1 MNKIINVTK
10 RDGRFEPF
18 DLDKVHR
25 VLEWATN
32 GVSGVSISEIEL
44 KANLQLYDG
53 IKAYDIH
60 ELLIKSAA
68 ELISDATPNY
78 QFVAARLI
86 NYKLRKEV
94 YGQYEPWIL
103 SHLIEKNIDRG
114 VYDSEFIDKYTDEE
128 LEKLNSFIRHERDD
142 LFTYAGMEQFRGK
155 YLVQDRAAKTIYETP
170 QMLYMMIGATLF
182 IDYPKESRLKWVKEF
197 YDAVSQFYISLPTPI
212 MAGVRT
218 PTRQFSSCVLIES
231 GDSLNSINAT
241 ATSIVRYIS
250 KKAGIGIGSGSIRA
264 IGSRIGD
271 GSIVHTGLIP
281 FLKYFQSAVKSCSQG
296 GVRGGAATV
305 YLPIWHLEFEELV
318 VLKNNKGTEENRVR
332 HMDYAFQFNKL
343 MYERL
348 LTGGNITLFS
358 PHDVP
363 DLFDAFYSNQD
374 KFRELYSKY
383 ESDKNIRKKEMKAI
397 DVFSQFLQER
407 KDTGRVYLMNVD
419 HANEHGAF
427 IPELAPIRQ
436 SNLCCEIDLPTK
448 PLESADDEN
457 GEISLCTLSAI
468 NWGMIN
474 DPSEFEK
481 YCTIAVRSLD
491 ALLDYQ
497 AYPVPAAQ
505 LSTMARRPLGVG
517 IINLAYFLAK
527 RTLKYDDA
535 ALETI
540 DEYAEAWSYYLIKAS
555 ADLAAEKG
563 SISKANETKYGHGI
577 TPNQTYKKEVDELV
591 PHKERMDWAGLR
603 QQLKDT
609 GIRNSTL
616 MALMPAETS
625 AQISNSTNGI
635 EPPRALVSYKQSKDG
650 VMAQVVPGYHHL
662 KNKYDLLWEQKTP
675 EGYLKVC
682 AVLQKYIDQGI
693 SVNTSYNPDFF
704 EDGKVPMSQLIKD
717 MVTFYKYGGKQLY
730 YNNTHDGAGE
740 LKDEE
745 PDLPL
750 ADIEDDD
757 ACESCVI

>member
-332 HMDYAFQFNKL
+332 HMDFAFQFNKL

-397 DVFSQFLQER
+397 DVFSQFLQVVQQVHIE
-407 KDTGRVYLMNVD
+407 
-419 HANEHGAF
+419 
-427 IPELAPIRQ
+427 
-436 SNLCCEIDLPTK
+436 
-448 PLESADDEN
+448 
-457 GEISLCTLSAI
+457 
-468 NWGMIN
+468 
-474 DPSEFEK
+474 EF
-481 YCTIAVRSLD
+481 
-491 ALLDYQ
+491 
-497 AYPVPAAQ
+497 
-505 LSTMARRPLGVG
+505 
-517 IINLAYFLAK
+517 
-527 RTLKYDDA
+527 
-535 ALETI
+535 
-540 DEYAEAWSYYLIKAS
+540 
-555 ADLAAEKG
+555 G
-563 SISKANETKYGHGI
+563 S
-577 TPNQTYKKEVDELV
+577 
-591 PHKERMDWAGLR
+591 
-603 QQLKDT
+603 
-609 GIRNSTL
+609 
-616 MALMPAETS
+616 
-625 AQISNSTNGI
+625 
-635 EPPRALVSYKQSKDG
+635 
-650 VMAQVVPGYHHL
+650 
-662 KNKYDLLWEQKTP
+662 
-675 EGYLKVC
+675 
-682 AVLQKYIDQGI
+682 
-693 SVNTSYNPDFF
+693 
-704 EDGKVPMSQLIKD
+704 
-717 MVTFYKYGGKQLY
+717 
-730 YNNTHDGAGE
+730 
-740 LKDEE
+740 
-745 PDLPL
+745 
-750 ADIEDDD
+750 
-757 ACESCVI
+757 

>member
-1 MNKIINVTK
+1 MNKIIKVTK
-10 RDGRFEPF
+10 RDGRLEPF
-18 DLDKVHR
+18 DLDKVHK

-78 QFVAARLI
+78 QYVAARLV

-94 YGQYEPWIL
+94 YGQYEPWLL
-103 SHLIEKNIDRG
+103 SHLIEKNIERG
-114 VYDSEFIDKYTDEE
+114 VYDAEILEKYSNEE
-128 LEKLNSFIRHERDD
+128 LDRLDNYIKHDRDD
-142 LFTYAGMEQFRGK
+142 LFTYVGMEQFRGK
-155 YLVQDRAAKTIYETP
+155 YLVQDRSTKTIYETP

-182 IDYPKESRLKWVKEF
+182 ADYPEESRIKWVKEF
-197 YDAVSQFYISLPTPI
+197 YDAVSQFYVSLPTPI

-218 PTRQFSSCVLIES
+218 PTRQFSSCVLVES
-231 GDSLNSINAT
+231 GDSLDSINST
-241 ATSIVRYIS
+241 STSIVRYIS
-250 KKAGIGIGSGSIRA
+250 KKAGIGIGAGSIRA

-271 GSIVHTGLIP
+271 GSVVHTGLIP

-332 HMDYAFQFNKL
+332 HMDYAFQFNKT

-358 PHDVP
+358 PNDVP
-363 DLFDAFYSNQD
+363 DLFDAFYSDQS
-374 KFRELYSKY
+374 KFKELYEKY
-383 ESDKNIRKKEMKAI
+383 EADPSIRKKEMPAME
-397 DVFSQFLQER
+397 VFSQFISER
-407 KDTGRVYLMNVD
+407 KDTGRIYLMNVD

-427 IPELAPIRQ
+427 LPEVAPIRQ

-448 PLESADDEN
+448 PLSSADDTE

-474 DPSEFEK
+474 DPSEFER
-481 YCTIAVRSLD
+481 YCTITVRALD

-497 AYPVPAAQ
+497 AYPVKAAES
-505 LSTMARRPLGVG
+505 STMDRRPLGVG

-527 RTLKYDDA
+527 RGLKYDQG

-563 SISKANETKYGHGI
+563 AINKVLETKYGHGV

-591 PHKERMDWAGLR
+591 ANNERLDWSSLR
-603 QQLKDT
+603 EQLKQT

-662 KNKYDLLWEQKTP
+662 KNKYDLLWDQKTP
-675 EGYLKVC
+675 EGYLQVC

-717 MVTFYKYGGKQLY
+717 IVTFYKYGGKQLY
-730 YNNTHDGAGE
+730 YNNTFDGAGE
-740 LKDEE
+740 IKDEFD
-745 PDLPL
+745 DLPL
-750 ADIEDDD
+750 ADIDDE

>member
-1 MNKIINVTK
+1 MVKIIKVTK
-10 RDGRFEPF
+10 RDGRTEPF
-18 DLDKVHR
+18 DLDKVHK
-25 VLEWATN
+25 VLEWATD
-32 GVSGVSISEIEL
+32 GISGVSISEIEL
-44 KANLQLYDG
+44 KANIQLYDG
-53 IKAYDIH
+53 IHAYDIH

-68 ELISDATPNY
+68 ELISDNTPNY

-86 NYKLRKEV
+86 NYKLRKDV
-94 YGQYEPWIL
+94 YGQYEPWLL
-103 SHLIEKNIDRG
+103 SHLIEKNIELG
-114 VYDSEFIDKYTDEE
+114 VYDSDILNKYTEEE
-128 LEKLNSFIRHERDD
+128 LEKLDTFIKHERDD
-142 LFTYAGMEQFRGK
+142 LFTYVGMEQFRGK
-155 YLVQDRAAKTIYETP
+155 YLAQDRSTKKIYETP
-170 QMLYMMIGATLF
+170 QMLYMMIAATLF
-182 IDYPKESRLKWVKEF
+182 SNYPEETRLKWVKEF

-231 GDSLNSINAT
+231 GDSLDSINST

-250 KKAGIGIGSGSIRA
+250 KKAGIGIGAGSIRA
-264 IGSRIGD
+264 LGSRIGD

-318 VLKNNKGTEENRVR
+318 VLKNNKGTEETRVR

-348 LTGGNITLFS
+348 LSGGDITLFS
-358 PHDVP
+358 PNDVP
-363 DLFDAFYSNQD
+363 GLMEYFYSDQEE
-374 KFRELYSKY
+374 FRRLYEKY
-383 ESDKNIRKKEMKAI
+383 EADKTIRKKVLPAI
-397 DVFSQFLQER
+397 DVFSQFIQER
-407 KDTGRVYLMNVD
+407 KDTGRIYLMNVD

-427 IPELAPIRQ
+427 DPKVAPIKQ

-448 PLESADDEN
+448 PLNAYNDEE

-474 DPSEFEK
+474 EPKDFEK
-481 YCTIAVRSLD
+481 YCNLSVRALD

-497 AYPVPAAQ
+497 AYPVKAAEI
-505 LSTMARRPLGVG
+505 STFNRRPLGIG

-527 RTLKYDDA
+527 RGLGYNEDA
-535 ALETI
+535 LATV

-555 ADLAAEKG
+555 VELAAEKG
-563 SISKANETKYGHGI
+563 SCLKSSETKYHQGVLPI
-577 TPNQTYKKEVDELV
+577 DTYKKEVNELV
-591 PHKERMDWAGLR
+591 PHKERMPWP
-603 QQLKDT
+603 QLKGDLLT
-609 GIRNSTL
+609 YGIRNSTL

-662 KNKYDLLWEQKTP
+662 KNKYDLLWDQKSP
-675 EGYLKVC
+675 DGYLKIC

-693 SVNTSYNPDFF
+693 SVNTSYNPDHF
-704 EDGKVPMSQLIKD
+704 EDGKVPMSTLIKD
-717 MVTFYKYGGKQLY
+717 IVTFYKYGGKQLY

-740 LKDEE
+740 IDEFV
-745 PDLPL
+745 DLPST
-750 ADIEDDD
+750 IEDDED
-757 ACESCVI
+757 CDSCKI

>member
-1 MNKIINVTK
+1 MNQNILVTK
-10 RDGRFEPF
+10 RNGETELF
-18 DLDKVHR
+18 DLEKVHK
-25 VLEWATN
+25 VLEWATD
-32 GVSGVSISEIEL
+32 GITGVSISEIEL
-44 KANLQLYDG
+44 KANIQLYNK
-53 IKAYDIH
+53 IPAYDIH

-68 ELISDATPNY
+68 ELISEYTPNY
-78 QFVAARLI
+78 QYVAARLV
-86 NYKLRKEV
+86 NYKIRKEV
-94 YGQYEPWIL
+94 YGDYTPWAL
-103 SHLIEKNIDRG
+103 HDLIEKNIERG
-114 VYDSEFIDKYTDEE
+114 VYDKEILDNFTKEE
-128 LEKLNSFIRHERDD
+128 IEMLDSYIKHDRDD
-142 LFTYAGMEQFRGK
+142 SFTYVGMEQFRGK
-155 YLVQDRAAKTIYETP
+155 YLVQDRRTKTLYESP
-170 QMLYMMIGATLF
+170 QALYMMISATLF
-182 IDYPKESRLKWVKEF
+182 SRYPKDTRMRWIKSL
-197 YDAVSQFYISLPTPI
+197 YDAVSQFFISLPTPI

-231 GDSLNSINAT
+231 GDTLDSINST
-241 ATSIVRYIS
+241 STSIVRYIS
-250 KKAGIGIGSGSIRA
+250 KKAGIGIGAGSIRA
-264 IGSRIGD
+264 IGSKVGD

-305 YLPIWHLEFEELV
+305 YLPVWHYEFEDLV
-318 VLKNNKGTEENRVR
+318 VLKNNKGTEETRVR

-348 LTGGNITLFS
+348 LSGGEITLFS

-363 DLFDAFYSNQD
+363 DLYAAFYADQD
-374 KFRELYSKY
+374 EFRRLYEKY
-383 ESDKNIRKKEMKAI
+383 EADKSIRKKSMKAM
-397 DVFSQFLQER
+397 DVFSQFITER
-407 KDTGRVYLMNVD
+407 KDTGRIYLMNVD
-419 HANEHGAF
+419 HANDHGAF
-427 IPELAPIRQ
+427 DPKLAPIHQ

-448 PLESADDEN
+448 PLEHANDEN

-468 NWGMIN
+468 NWGLIN

-481 YCTIAVRSLD
+481 YCTLTVRALD

-497 AYPVPAAQ
+497 SYPVPAAQ
-505 LSTMARRPLGVG
+505 RSTMARRPLGVG

-527 RTLKYDDA
+527 RGLKYDRE
-535 ALETI
+535 ALQTV

-563 SISKANETKYGHGI
+563 SIPLNMETKYGHGVLPVD
-577 TPNQTYKKEVDELV
+577 TFKKEVNELV
-591 PHKERMDWAGLR
+591 EYQERMDWKGLR
-603 QQLKDT
+603 EQLKQT

-662 KNKYDLLWEQKTP
+662 KNKYDLLWDQKSP
-675 EGYLKVC
+675 EGYLQIC

-693 SVNTSYNPDFF
+693 SVNTSYNPENFD
-704 EDGKVPMSQLIKD
+704 EGKVPMSQLLTDI
-717 MVTFYKYGGKQLY
+717 VTFYKYGGKQLY
-730 YNNTHDGAGE
+730 YNNTFDGSGE
-740 LKDEE
+740 IKTDTQV
-745 PDLPL
+745 DLPTEM
-750 ADIEDDD
+750 DGDE

>member
-1 MNKIINVTK
+1 MVKIIKVTK
-10 RDGRFEPF
+10 RDGRTEPF
-18 DLDKVHR
+18 DLDKVHK
-25 VLEWATN
+25 VLEWATD
-32 GVSGVSISEIEL
+32 GISGVSISEIEL
-44 KANLQLYDG
+44 KANIQLYDG
-53 IKAYDIH
+53 IHAYDIH

-68 ELISDATPNY
+68 ELISDNTPNY

-86 NYKLRKEV
+86 NYKLRKDV
-94 YGQYEPWIL
+94 YGQYEPWLL
-103 SHLIEKNIDRG
+103 SHLIEKNIELG
-114 VYDSEFIDKYTDEE
+114 VYDSDILNKYTEEE
-128 LEKLNSFIRHERDD
+128 LEKLDTFIKHERDD
-142 LFTYAGMEQFRGK
+142 LFTYVGMEQFRGK
-155 YLVQDRAAKTIYETP
+155 YLAQDRSTKKIYETP
-170 QMLYMMIGATLF
+170 QMLYMMIAATLF
-182 IDYPKESRLKWVKEF
+182 SNYPEETRLKWVKEF

-231 GDSLNSINAT
+231 GDSLDSINST

-250 KKAGIGIGSGSIRA
+250 KKAGIGIGAGSIRA
-264 IGSRIGD
+264 LGSRIGD

-318 VLKNNKGTEENRVR
+318 VLKNNKGTEETRVR

-348 LTGGNITLFS
+348 LSGGNITLFS
-358 PHDVP
+358 PNDVP
-363 DLFDAFYSNQD
+363 GLMDSFYSDQD
-374 KFRELYSKY
+374 EFRRLYEKY
-383 ESDKNIRKKEMKAI
+383 EADKNIRKKVLPAI
-397 DVFSQFLQER
+397 DVFSQFIQER
-407 KDTGRVYLMNVD
+407 KDTGRIYLMNVD

-427 IPELAPIRQ
+427 DPKVAPIKQ

-448 PLESADDEN
+448 PLNAYNDEE

-474 DPSEFEK
+474 EPKDFEK
-481 YCTIAVRSLD
+481 YCNLSVRALD

-497 AYPVPAAQ
+497 AYPVKAAEI
-505 LSTMARRPLGVG
+505 STFNRRPLGIG

-527 RTLKYDDA
+527 RGLGYNEDA
-535 ALETI
+535 LATV

-555 ADLAAEKG
+555 VELAAEKG
-563 SISKANETKYGHGI
+563 SCLKSSETKYHQGVLPI
-577 TPNQTYKKEVDELV
+577 DTYKKEVNELV
-591 PHKERMDWAGLR
+591 PHKERMSWA
-603 QQLKDT
+603 QLKGDLLT
-609 GIRNSTL
+609 YGIRNSTL

-662 KNKYDLLWEQKTP
+662 KNKYDLLWDQKSP
-675 EGYLKVC
+675 DGYLKIC

-693 SVNTSYNPDFF
+693 SVNTSYNPDHF
-704 EDGKVPMSQLIKD
+704 EDGKVPMSTLIKD
-717 MVTFYKYGGKQLY
+717 IVTFYKYGGKQLY

-740 LKDEE
+740 IDEFV
-745 PDLPL
+745 DLPST
-750 ADIEDDD
+750 IEDDED
-757 ACESCVI
+757 CDSCKI